1 MVFTLPK
8 LDYSYNALEPYIDSK
23 TMEIHHTKHHQVYVD
38 KLNLAVKETKF
49 ENMNIND
56 ILKNIKKVPENI
68 RQQVINHGGGHSN
81 HSFFWK
87 IMTPNSEIEPIG
99 EIYKEIT
106 KVFGSFEKFKEEFS
120 NKALTVFGS
129 GWAWLILDKG
139 KLEIVQTKNQDSPL
153 MENKFPILGIDM
165 WEHSWYLKHMWNKG
179 AYVKDW
185 WNVINWR
192 QVNEN
197 FKKQHSKLFK

>member
-1 MVFTLPK
+1 MTYELPK
-8 LDYSYNALEPYIDSK
+8 LPYSFNALEPYIDSK

-129 GWAWLILDKG
+129 GWAWLVLNNE
-139 KLEIVQTKNQDSPL
+139 KLEMIQTKNQDSPL
-153 MENKFPILGIDM
+153 SEGKIPLLCIDV
-165 WEHSWYLKHMWNKG
+165 WEHSYYLQWMNQRGK
-179 AYVKDW
+179 YIESFF
-185 WNVINWR
+185 NVIN
-192 QVNEN
+192 
-197 FKKQHSKLFK
+197 